1 MTKKSENLSQEELF
15 ELESN
20 ELENGIGE
28 ISEEDK
34 PVDIEDVDEEEPM
47 GFLAADEDIS
57 EL

>member
-15 ELESN
+15 ELESD
-20 ELENGIGE
+20 ELENGIGDV
-28 ISEEDK
+28 SKEDK
-34 PVDIEDVDEEEPM
+34 PVDIEDVDEEESM